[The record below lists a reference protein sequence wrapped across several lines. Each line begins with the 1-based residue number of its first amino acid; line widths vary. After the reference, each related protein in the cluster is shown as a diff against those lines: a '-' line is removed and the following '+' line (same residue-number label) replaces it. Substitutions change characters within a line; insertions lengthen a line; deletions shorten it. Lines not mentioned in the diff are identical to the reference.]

1 MFSHITSKI
10 SYMMLWKFPD
20 IDLLDIDLPDE
31 NLDFLDT
38 DFTKHF
44 VGLQDVLKNV
54 LKTSSRYILKT
65 C

>member
-1 MFSHITSKI
+1 
-10 SYMMLWKFPD
+10 MMLWKFPD
-20 IDLLDIDLPDE
+20 IDLVDIDLPDE

-44 VGLQDVLKNV
+44 AGLQDVLKNV
-54 LKTSSRYILKT
+54 LKMSSSRYILKT